1 MSTPL
6 KFFSNVLDRVTLMAD
21 AIEMYSYRSGDFGL
35 IVDGK
40 NIYMEDGDE
49 VLDVVDVKYKLISK
63 QELVKRLV
71 AVEAME
77 AKRGINAFV
86 ENSSSKE
93 ATHFFLNQQMNKLD
107 YLLRAY
113 NSSYK
118 DKKEF
123 TPLKMAMQDIWQ
135 NLLDKYD
142 HLIDRQYKTNK
153 KSHRTNSSTKV
164 IWTGAPLIVNDWQ
177 ELGTWIRDNF
187 LDENGNE
194 LSEETIMTYID
205 PGRKDKK
212 SKRYNIKVV
221 KQ

>member
-1 MSTPL
+1 MFMSTPL

-164 IWTGAPLIVNDWQ
+164 IWTGGPALLATFFHELRTQGKSQSEAPL
-177 ELGTWIRDNF
+177 
-187 LDENGNE
+187 
-194 LSEETIMTYID
+194 M
-205 PGRKDKK
+205 PP
-212 SKRYNIKVV
+212 
-221 KQ
+221 